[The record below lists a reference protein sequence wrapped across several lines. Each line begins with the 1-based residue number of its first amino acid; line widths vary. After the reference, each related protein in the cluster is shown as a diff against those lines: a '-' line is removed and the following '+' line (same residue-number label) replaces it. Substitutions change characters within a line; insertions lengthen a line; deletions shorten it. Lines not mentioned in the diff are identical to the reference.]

1 MKFEKMLNE
10 SSVSSA
16 YASIT
21 SKIKADISNVSKAL
35 KIDEDDM
42 YENPK
47 AAKEFWVSF
56 FEDMENL
63 QKLLYGYYNVLGEI
77 DNSDDIYN
85 KCDLEQIEKKFIE
98 LSRLLSKKID
108 AANSN
113 KVLK

>member
-1 MKFEKMLNE
+1 MLNE

-63 QKLLYGYYNVLGEI
+63 RNVVAGYQKVLIEI
-77 DNSDDIYN
+77 EDGDDIYN
-85 KCDLEQIEKKFIE
+85 KCDLGALLMKFKELFSLIGKKLDIADNIK
-98 LSRLLSKKID
+98 SIK
-108 AANSN
+108 
-113 KVLK
+113 

>member
-47 AAKEFWVSF
+47 AAKEF
-56 FEDMENL
+56 
-63 QKLLYGYYNVLGEI
+63 
-77 DNSDDIYN
+77 
-85 KCDLEQIEKKFIE
+85 
-98 LSRLLSKKID
+98 
-108 AANSN
+108 
-113 KVLK
+113 

>member
-10 SSVSSA
+10 SSASSA
-16 YASIT
+16 YTTII
-21 SKIKADISNVSKAL
+21 SKLKADISNVSKAL

-56 FEDMENL
+56 FEDMENI

-85 KCDLEQIEKKFIE
+85 KCDLGQIEKKFIE

-108 AANSN
+108 TYSSI
-113 KVLK
+113 KL